1 MQVPVFDGQLLFVGE
16 WPKALSMLRRPHERQ
31 RSALP
36 DLTRRCPRLADA
48 KLHGVCH
55 LEKIEIPSRKV
66 AMRRARP
73 ETLSGSA
80 TECRRWA
87 GGASSCHCSPSA
99 PGAGSGSVFA
109 SGRPQGQV
117 RRGCGPRHLVD
128 RGKFLAT
135 ACMRLISSRRRHAGS
150 AQPPKARAPE
160 KAKRSSKGW
169 PGSSRAWVLG
179 QASPVDVDQSKVL

>member
-55 LEKIEIPSRKV
+55 LEKIEIHPARWQCGGLVLRRFLVPQRNADAGRAAPAV
-66 AMRRARP
+66 AIAHP
-73 ETLSGSA
+73 A
-80 TECRRWA
+80 
-87 GGASSCHCSPSA
+87 P